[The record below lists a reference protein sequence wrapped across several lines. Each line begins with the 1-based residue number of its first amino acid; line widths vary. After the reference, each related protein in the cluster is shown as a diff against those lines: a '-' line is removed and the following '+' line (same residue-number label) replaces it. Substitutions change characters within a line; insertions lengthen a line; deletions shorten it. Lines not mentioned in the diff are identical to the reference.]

1 MRRIE
6 LGEKQEARLI
16 RMYLDGAEIPLIK
29 ERFGINKHQM
39 HRILSRHGVT
49 GAQRAHEVARPASQ

>member
-16 RMYLDGAEIPLIK
+16 KMYVDGAEIPLIQ
-29 ERFGINKHQM
+29 ERFGLNRHQM
-39 HRILSRHGVT
+39 HRVLSRHGVT
-49 GAQRAHEVARPASQ
+49 GADRHEASRPASQ